1 MKIETRRV
9 GPPMNAGSS
18 TSLMSTILPS
28 AGAMTSCALRS
39 PVRSG
44 SRKKYATHSA
54 TTVSSTASSHSGHE
68 RRFSASAYVPAAIRA
83 AMAMKTSP
91 SRAKLTASW
100 SEVRK
105 IERSTGNAPV
115 RVEIPGAGLRHDAI
129 RQGRRWRLAVPAT
142 RAPLG
147 VEVVAYDTLDRKDRR
162 ATTEHCAPR
171 KRRPM
176 RTEGRHGGDDVV
188 GRRRQHVVRHLGLEL
203 LQPPRGDLCEHRPFV
218 RDALAHDDVERAHAI
233 AGHEQQAPGVNL
245 VDLAHL
251 SASQQ
256 RQRKAVDG
264 GGGHTR
270 RSSCTGASDSGA
282 PIKGA
287 TTSERNSSTCSG
299 ARPMKRRGSM
309 TRSSSP
315 RVNPNASSPPVRST
329 RSLRAAPSLT
339 ERAAAMLYCLIR
351 SCASCR
357 LPPALTARTMSSSV
371 AMKGSSSIKR
381 RRIRL

>member
-44 SRKKYATHSA
+44 ARKKYATHSA

-91 SRAKLTASW
+91 SLAELPASW

-147 VEVVAYDTLDRKDRR
+147 VEVVAQGLLVEAGLRSARR
-162 ATTEHCAPR
+162 MAVG
-171 KRRPM
+171 RPEA
-176 RTEGRHGGDDVV
+176 RTVGRQHFVDETNGSLRISPELELRIGDDDST
-188 GRRRQHVVRHLGLEL
+188 RRR
-203 LQPPRGDLCEHRPFV
+203 
-218 RDALAHDDVERAHAI
+218 DVAAS
-233 AGHEQQAPGVNL
+233 L
-245 VDLAHL
+245 VD
-251 SASQQ
+251 SASPWLPH
-256 RQRKAVDG
+256 RHD
-264 GGGHTR
+264 
-270 RSSCTGASDSGA
+270 
-282 PIKGA
+282 
-287 TTSERNSSTCSG
+287 
-299 ARPMKRRGSM
+299 
-309 TRSSSP
+309 
-315 RVNPNASSPPVRST
+315 VR
-329 RSLRAAPSLT
+329 
-339 ERAAAMLYCLIR
+339 
-351 SCASCR
+351 
-357 LPPALTARTMSSSV
+357 
-371 AMKGSSSIKR
+371 
-381 RRIRL
+381 